1 MGSQSSMLSQ
11 STTIRLGLLLLASL
25 ALVARAAPSAHLD
38 QQWEQFKTRYAK
50 AYTRALEN
58 RRRMAWE
65 ANYQFMQEHNAAYE
79 KGEKTYQVGENEYND
94 LTNSEF
100 VSMMSGLHYS
110 ETSNGQQNNVFNP
123 ILEKLPEKVDW
134 RPKGFVTPVKNQ
146 KMCGSCW
153 AFSATGSLEGAT
165 FNKTKKPVSLSEQ
178 NLVDCSMKE
187 GNHGCMGGLM
197 DFAFKYIQEN
207 KGIDTEESYPYTA
220 KTGKTCLFNSSTIGA
235 TVTGWKD
242 IKSGSEMDL
251 ESAVAQVGPI
261 SVGIDAGHPGF
272 QMYKQGVY
280 YSLLCSNKRLDH
292 GVLAV
297 GYGEQEFQGMKQK
310 YWLVKNSWGE
320 TWGDQGYIK
329 MAKDLGNMCGIATQA
344 SFPTV

>member
-1 MGSQSSMLSQ
+1 MGTWQLTM
-11 STTIRLGLLLLASL
+11 INYVLLLSTLLNL
-25 ALVARAAPSAHLD
+25 ALARPDLD
-38 QQWEQFKTRYAK
+38 SQWEDFKTRYSK
-50 AYTRALEN
+50 EYEDGLEDIRRA
-58 RRRMAWE
+58 AWE
-65 ANYQFMQEHNAAYE
+65 ANYDFMEEHNSAYE
-79 KGEKTYQVGENEYND
+79 AGYETYTVAENEFND
-94 LTNSEF
+94 LTNDEF
-100 VSMMSGLHYS
+100 VRMLNGLQPS
-110 ETSNGQQNNVFNP
+110 QSRSNQIFVPLKTNNP
-123 ILEKLPEKVDW
+123 PMVDW
-134 RPKGFVTPVKNQ
+134 RQHGFVTPVKNQ
-146 KMCGSCW
+146 KQCGSCW

-165 FNKTKKPVSLSEQ
+165 FNKTKKLVSLSEQ

>member
-1 MGSQSSMLSQ
+1 MGTSRQTMLKFGLILSSVLV
-11 STTIRLGLLLLASL
+11 LSL
-25 ALVARAAPSAHLD
+25 ARPELD
-38 QQWEQFKTRYAK
+38 SQWEEFKSRYSK
-50 AYTRALEN
+50 QYENGMEDMRRAV
-58 RRRMAWE
+58 WE
-65 ANYQFMQEHNAAYE
+65 DNYDFMEKHNAAYAAGYE
-79 KGEKTYQVGENEYND
+79 SYSVGENEFND
-94 LTNSEF
+94 LSNEEF
-100 VSMMSGLHYS
+100 VRMLNGLN
-110 ETSNGQQNNVFNP
+110 TSQTRSNEVFVPVNTKNP
-123 ILEKLPEKVDW
+123 EMVDW
-134 RPKGFVTPVKNQ
+134 RAHGFVTPVKNQ
-146 KMCGSCW
+146 KQCGSCW

-165 FNKTKKPVSLSEQ
+165 FNKTKKLVSLSEQ

-197 DFAFKYIQEN
+197 DYAFKYIQEN

-220 KTGKTCLFNSSTIGA
+220 KTGKSCLFNSSTIGA
-235 TVTGWKD
+235 TLTGWKD
-242 IKSGSEMDL
+242 IKKGSESDL

-261 SVGIDAGHPGF
+261 SVGIDAAHPGF

-280 YSLLCSNKRLDH
+280 YSLLCSNQRLDH

-297 GYGEQEFQGMKQK
+297 GYGQTEFHGMQQK

-320 TWGDQGYIK
+320 SWGDQGYIK

>member
-1 MGSQSSMLSQ
+1 MGTWQLTM
-11 STTIRLGLLLLASL
+11 INYVLLLSTLLNL
-25 ALVARAAPSAHLD
+25 ALARPELD
-38 QQWEQFKTRYAK
+38 SQWEEFKIRYGKQYDDSEEVTR
-50 AYTRALEN
+50 RDI
-58 RRRMAWE
+58 WE
-65 ANYQFMQEHNAAYE
+65 SNYDFMEKHNAAYE
-79 KGEKTYQVGENEYND
+79 AGYETFTVGENEFND
-94 LTNSEF
+94 LTNEEF
-100 VSMMSGLHYS
+100 VSFFNGLHVNEGS
-110 ETSNGQQNNVFNP
+110 EDGVVLPALKKN
-123 ILEKLPEKVDW
+123 PEKVDW
-134 RPKGFVTPVKNQ
+134 RQHGFVTPVKNQ
-146 KMCGSCW
+146 KQCGSCW

-165 FNKTKKPVSLSEQ
+165 FNKTKKLVSLSEQ

-272 QMYKQGVY
+272 QMYKRGVY